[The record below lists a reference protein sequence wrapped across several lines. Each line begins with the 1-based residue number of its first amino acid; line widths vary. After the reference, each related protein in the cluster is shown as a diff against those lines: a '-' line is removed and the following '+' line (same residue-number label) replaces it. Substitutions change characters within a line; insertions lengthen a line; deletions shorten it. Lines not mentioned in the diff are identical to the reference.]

1 MVPNLV
7 LIPWFILYPN
17 FCYYQLEVSNC
28 GILRLPRFWNIM
40 DHDGE
45 NNHDIKILKIFA
57 DKLMQ
62 QVVLHSVLCVLWFI

>member
-1 MVPNLV
+1 MVANLV

-17 FCYYQLEVSNC
+17 FCYYQLEVSDC

-45 NNHDIKILKIFA
+45 NNHDIKILKNI
-57 DKLMQ
+57 
-62 QVVLHSVLCVLWFI
+62 C